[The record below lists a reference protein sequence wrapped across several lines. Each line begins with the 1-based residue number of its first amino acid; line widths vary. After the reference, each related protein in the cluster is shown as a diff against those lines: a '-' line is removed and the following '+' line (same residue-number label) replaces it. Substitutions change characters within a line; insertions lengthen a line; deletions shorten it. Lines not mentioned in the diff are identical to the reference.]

1 MALDV
6 SKLIQVNLT
15 DNQYFRE
22 ENTKSQ
28 LYLHHTAGNPSA
40 VNTAKYWQQDE
51 TRVATAFI
59 ISGKVKQPNSN
70 NEKDG
75 DIIQC
80 FGSKYWAYHLGLKQE
95 MFNSFGLPYKQ
106 LDKISIGIEVCNWGQ
121 LTKESDGT
129 FKNYVNGIVSA
140 DEVTELE
147 TPFKGYKYF
156 HKYTDAQIASLK
168 DLVIYLCDKFSISRA
183 YNDDIFALNKRA
195 FEGQN
200 GIYTHNSTRKDKVD
214 IYPCPRMIAMLKSI

>member
-15 DNQYFRE
+15 YNQYFRE
-22 ENTKSQ
+22 ENVKSQ

-40 VNTAKYWQQDE
+40 VNTAKYWQQDA

-59 ISGKVKQPNSN
+59 VSGKVKQPNSN

-129 FKNYVNGIVSA
+129 FKNYVNGSVPA

-183 YNDDIFALNKRA
+183 YNDDIFNLNKRA

-200 GIYTHNSTRKDKVD
+200 GIYTHNSVRKDKVD
-214 IYPCPRMIAMLKSI
+214 IYPCPRMIEMLKSL

>member
-22 ENTKSQ
+22 ENVKSQ

-40 VNTAKYWQQDE
+40 VNTAKYWQQDA

-59 ISGKVKQPNSN
+59 VSGKVKQPNSN

-129 FKNYVNGIVSA
+129 FKNYVNGSVPA

-183 YNDDIFALNKRA
+183 YNDDIFNLNKRA

-200 GIYTHNSTRKDKVD
+200 GIYTHNSVRKDKVD
-214 IYPCPRMIAMLKSI
+214 IYPCPRMIEMLKSL

>member
-22 ENTKSQ
+22 ENVKSQ

-40 VNTAKYWQQDE
+40 VNTAKYWQQDA

-59 ISGKVKQPNSN
+59 VSGKVKQPNSN

-129 FKNYVNGIVSA
+129 FKNYVNGSVPA

-156 HKYTDAQIASLK
+156 HKYTDSQIASLK

-183 YNDDIFALNKRA
+183 YNDDIFNLNKRA

-200 GIYTHNSTRKDKVD
+200 GIYTHNSVRKDKVD
-214 IYPCPRMIAMLKSI
+214 IYPCPRMIEMLKSL

>member
-1 MALDV
+1 MSLDT
-6 SKLIQVNLT
+6 KELIQVNLT

-22 ENTKSQ
+22 EQPKSQ

-40 VNTAKYWQQDE
+40 VNTAKYWQQDA

-59 ISGKVKQPNSN
+59 ISGKVKMPNSN

-75 DIIQC
+75 SIIQC
-80 FGSKYWAYHLGLKQE
+80 FSSKFWAYHLGLKQE
-95 MFNSFGLPYKQ
+95 MFNSFGVPYKS
-106 LDKISIGIEVCNWGQ
+106 LDKISIGIEICNWGQ
-121 LTKESDGT
+121 LTKEEDGT
-129 FKNYVNGIVSA
+129 FKNYINGTVPA

-156 HKYTDAQIASLK
+156 HSYTDAQINATK
-168 DLVIYLCDKFSISRA
+168 ELVIFLCDKFNISKT

-195 FEGQN
+195 FNGDN
-200 GIYTHNSTRKDKVD
+200 GIYTHNSVRKDKVD
-214 IYPCPRMIAMLKSI
+214 VYPCPRLINMLKNL

>member
-6 SKLIQVNLT
+6 SKLVQVKLA
-15 DNQYFRE
+15 DDQYFRE
-22 ENTKSQ
+22 ENVKSQ
-28 LYLHHTAGNPSA
+28 IYLHHTAGNPSA
-40 VNTAKYWQQDE
+40 VNTAKYWGQDSP
-51 TRVATAFI
+51 RIATAFV

-129 FKNYVNGIVSA
+129 FKNYVNGSVPA

-168 DLVIYLCDKFSISRA
+168 DLVIYLCDKFSISRS

-200 GIYTHNSTRKDKVD
+200 GIYTHNSVRKDKVD
-214 IYPCPRMIAMLKSI
+214 IYPCPRMIEMLKSL